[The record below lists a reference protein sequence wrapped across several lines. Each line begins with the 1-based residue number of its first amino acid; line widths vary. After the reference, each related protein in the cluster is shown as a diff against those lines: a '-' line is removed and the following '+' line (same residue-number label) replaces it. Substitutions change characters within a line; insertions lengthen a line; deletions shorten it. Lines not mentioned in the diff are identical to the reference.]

1 LQEAE
6 IKKLKKRVNL
16 DEEKIDKLN
25 LQEVEIIELKKK
37 IKKKNDEN
45 QIHKLQEEVAMLR
58 DMKNTKNWW
67 NKDAL
72 VHNAVA
78 PVHGSRKNKLK

>member
-37 IKKKNDEN
+37 IKKK
-45 QIHKLQEEVAMLR
+45 R
-58 DMKNTKNWW
+58 
-67 NKDAL
+67 
-72 VHNAVA
+72 
-78 PVHGSRKNKLK
+78 

>member
-37 IKKKNDEN
+37 IKKKTMK
-45 QIHKLQEEVAMLR
+45 IRYISCKKKL
-58 DMKNTKNWW
+58 
-67 NKDAL
+67 
-72 VHNAVA
+72 
-78 PVHGSRKNKLK
+78 PC